1 MDMWL
6 LSLFSFS
13 GSIGFVPNDVGGM
26 SIMLEH
32 MRGNSGN
39 DTFLSVLVFLDYWKE
54 ERKTFVSE
62 KILLSRSRV
71 HFCVLC
77 LLV

>member
-32 MRGNSGN
+32 MRGKSGN
-39 DTFLSVLVFLDYWKE
+39 DTFLSVLD
-54 ERKTFVSE
+54 
-62 KILLSRSRV
+62 
-71 HFCVLC
+71 
-77 LLV
+77 